1 MRVFVLNT
9 GSELLLGDV
18 RDAHLSFIAQQIL
31 ELGLLVTEQRTVAD
45 GSAIGTTLAEI
56 FPQADLVFVTGG
68 LGPTSDDITRDLTA
82 QLLKLDLVR
91 DESVFASIRER
102 LAVRKIRLTE
112 SIERQADV
120 PRGAQVLPNRS
131 GTAPGLFLRAGITS
145 AIQSPNLFL
154 LPGPPRELQPMF
166 TESVM
171 PLLREIVR
179 PADIIRRLYKIA
191 NMGESVVE
199 TRVGAKLLA
208 IPGLEVGYCAR
219 PGEVDL
225 RLVGQPEIVD
235 QGEKIVLEAL
245 GKYVFT
251 RGTDSLEETIV
262 RSLIRANR
270 SLAIAESCT
279 GGLLADRIT
288 DVPGASEV
296 FLAGYVTYSN
306 EAKNDLLGVDKDLIA
321 RVGAVSAEVAAAMAD
336 GARNRAGAFDSLS
349 TTGIAGPAGGS
360 AEKPVGTVFIG
371 MSSANSA
378 TTTKKF
384 FFPTDR
390 QTFKQMVAQAAFEML
405 RTAIRDSEKNQ

>member
-31 ELGLLVTEQRTVAD
+31 ELGLLVNEQRTVGD

-56 FPQADLVFVTGG
+56 FPQADLIFVTGG

-91 DESVFASIRER
+91 DQSVFDSINER
-102 LAVRKIRLTE
+102 LAFRKIKVTE

-120 PRGAQVLPNRS
+120 PRGAEVLPNRS
-131 GTAPGLFLRAGITS
+131 GTAPGLYLHAGI
-145 AIQSPNLFL
+145 SPEISSPHLFL

-166 TESVM
+166 TELVM
-171 PLLREIVR
+171 PLLRKFVK
-179 PADIIRRLYKIA
+179 ASDVVRRLYKIA
-191 NMGESVVE
+191 SMGESVVE
-199 TRVGAKLLA
+199 TRVGARLLA

-225 RLVGQPEIVD
+225 RLVGRPETVD
-235 QGEKIVLEAL
+235 QGEEIVLKSL
-245 GKYVFT
+245 GKFIFT
-251 RGTDSLEETIV
+251 RGTDSFEQTIV
-262 RSLIRANR
+262 RSLSQMRR
-270 SLAIAESCT
+270 SLATAESCT
-279 GGLLADRIT
+279 GGLLADRLT
-288 DVPGASEV
+288 DVPGASEIL
-296 FLAGYVTYSN
+296 LAGYVTYSN
-306 EAKNDLLGVDKDLIA
+306 AAKIDLVGVDKDLIA

-336 GARNRAGAFDSLS
+336 GARKRAGAFYALS

-360 AEKPVGTVFIG
+360 PEKPVGTVFVG
-371 MSSANSA
+371 LSSADSA
-378 TTTKKF
+378 TTTQKF

-390 QTFKQMVAQAAFEML
+390 TTFKQMVAQAAFEML
-405 RTAIRDSEKNQ
+405 RRAVGGFAGS